1 MGWTQIQSILVSITG
16 GWAKRQN
23 LLNLQYPV
31 DHLDV
36 RKIEHSTRTALHM
49 VYSALE
55 VVIRNSF
62 SAQLQH

>member
-1 MGWTQIQSILVSITG
+1 MGCTQIQSILVSITG
-16 GWAKRQN
+16 GWEKRQN

-36 RKIEHSTRTALHM
+36 RKVEQSTRTVLHM

-55 VVIRNSF
+55 AVIRNSF
-62 SAQLQH
+62 QARFQH